1 MSTNNTAS
9 HTATPK
15 PLLHQVRRWIVG
27 VIIVSF
33 GIAALGGIIVLI
45 SGSFNDTAGRVL
57 GTTALV
63 GLFSVAA
70 LCGVA
75 LLGKRAQWFGWVT
88 VGIALITLGR
98 LLWLIWAE
106 PAWSDFSFETT
117 LNLCIIT
124 AACSVASL
132 LLLLSDHRR
141 KLVRG
146 ILIATLVCIGVGTML
161 TVISIW
167 GVVDTDYETYW
178 RVTGVVWILG
188 ALGVVVLPVMS
199 LLLRKQEP
207 IGASAEAAQVP
218 VLSQTDP
225 GSANP
230 GAANLVPAQSL
241 SPESLGRIEAAAR
254 ASQLTPDE
262 FVQQWLPK

>member
-1 MSTNNTAS
+1 MSTNETAN
-9 HTATPK
+9 HAPPQN

-45 SGSFNDTAGRVL
+45 SGSFNDTAGKVL

-98 LLWLIWAE
+98 LLWLIWAD

-146 ILIATLVCIGVGTML
+146 LLIATLVCIGVGTLL

-167 GVVDTDYETYW
+167 QIVDADYETYW
-178 RVTGVVWILG
+178 RGTGVVWILG

-207 IGASAEAAQVP
+207 VGATAGVTQAP
-218 VLSQTDP
+218 VSSLTE
-225 GSANP
+225 P
-230 GAANLVPAQSL
+230 GAANFAQTQAL
-241 SPESLGRIEAAAR
+241 SPESFARIEAAAR